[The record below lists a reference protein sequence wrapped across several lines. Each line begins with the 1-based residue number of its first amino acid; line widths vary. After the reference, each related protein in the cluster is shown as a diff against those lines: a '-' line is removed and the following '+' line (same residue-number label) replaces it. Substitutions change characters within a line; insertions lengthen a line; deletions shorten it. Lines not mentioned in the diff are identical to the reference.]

1 MTLKQLLNEWSH
13 ETNFL
18 HEVSEEERI
27 QLHKAI
33 LDMYIDIRTLCETH
47 NLSVMLAG
55 GSCLGAVRHK
65 GFIPWDD
72 DLDLMMPRADYN
84 KLIDLLKGGSF
95 SDRYQYRYP
104 DGKKDSSSTFLK
116 VYKKGTVLK
125 EIDTLSDSVP
135 NELFLDFFPIE
146 SASSFFLVRKFKA
159 FIANGLR
166 YISNCVCDFKRKNEV
181 LEKAYAEKPE
191 LQMAMK
197 RRFFIGKCFSI
208 IDSVKWRYWY
218 DKFVSDC
225 SCSQYMCIP
234 SGRLLYEGE
243 LLPSNVYLSSIKVP
257 FENTYAYIPKEYDRY
272 LENLYGNYMQI
283 PPVEKRE
290 CHFIAELK
298 L

>member
-1 MTLKQLLNEWSH
+1 M
-13 ETNFL
+13 
-18 HEVSEEERI
+18 
-27 QLHKAI
+27 
-33 LDMYIDIRTLCETH
+33 
-47 NLSVMLAG
+47 
-55 GSCLGAVRHK
+55 
-65 GFIPWDD
+65 
-72 DLDLMMPRADYN
+72 
-84 KLIDLLKGGSF
+84 
-95 SDRYQYRYP
+95 
-104 DGKKDSSSTFLK
+104 
-116 VYKKGTVLK
+116 
-125 EIDTLSDSVP
+125 SDSVP

-225 SCSQYMCIP
+225 SRSQYMCIP

-272 LENLYGNYMQI
+272 LENLYGNYMEI